1 MVKAITTKE
10 EFDTLVSVLYLSEE
24 SALTRCQIN
33 SGDVVVVDFWATWCG
48 PCKLISPHF
57 TKLEEKF
64 PAVKFAKVDVE
75 EVEDVAKDQ
84 EIRAMPTFKAYKNGK
99 PIDQITGAVP
109 AKLTVSGPVVLSRRK
124 THADDNVRL
133 FNNRSCPLYPPYS
146 PDSHALPPRAR
157 RLPLLPLHPILV
169 LSPTRRSTPFRPC
182 SRRSPPPRCAAR
194 RGLKCIV

>member
-146 PDSHALPPRAR
+146 PDSLRQG
-157 RLPLLPLHPILV
+157 
-169 LSPTRRSTPFRPC
+169 RSSVMASRNG
-182 SRRSPPPRCAAR
+182 SRRKPRRMRSSTAWTWV
-194 RGLKCIV
+194 GLVSHRDQEADIAG